1 MSEEWPSGS
10 ERPEAQLSGSNAQR
24 PKPSARFGN
33 VAVAVILLI
42 LVVSSVYSLVKL
54 SSDQTSLSHA
64 QKQAAAA
71 ETQVSTL
78 QSEVA
83 ADQGELNTAQSDL
96 LTLQGTVGNLS
107 SLSAYTS
114 KVCNSSDVYDD
125 NTQQDITA
133 YYPCTADNPNG

>member
-1 MSEEWPSGS
+1 MSEVWPSGS

-54 SSDQTSLSHA
+54 SSDQTGLSHA

-83 ADQGELNTAQSDL
+83 ADQGELNTAQSETSARCPSTHQRCATAL
-96 LTLQGTVGNLS
+96 MSMTTIPSRTSRPTIRARTITRTGEAATLE
-107 SLSAYTS
+107 
-114 KVCNSSDVYDD
+114 
-125 NTQQDITA
+125 
-133 YYPCTADNPNG
+133 P